1 MKGWRTNR
9 NLEQMD
15 MNRILSSPSFSQH
28 VLGVPSFHSDMQTE
42 KLPLPAPQLPCALR
56 SVLVP

>member
-15 MNRILSSPSFSQH
+15 MNRIFSSPSSSLQ
-28 VLGVPSFHSDMQTE
+28 VLGVPGFHSDVQTE
-42 KLPLPAPQLPCALR
+42 KLPPPAPQLPRALC